1 MKTSPTHGRMAVLVC
16 SLAPMS
22 VWLLSGHQLA
32 HPWQTVAWGLLC
44 AVLAATTPARYL
56 RLTLVLQTLAFPL
69 TVGWIGVIAVTGYGP
84 SSAEFQAAT
93 SGPIHEVWIAIQL
106 ACTQVAFIVTV
117 TFTFWTLAWA
127 WWANWSG
134 CQPTRVAIELIYL
147 AAIVPFGCASMD
159 AVDHPGLPTIADPE
173 VRLSVPWLAHLG
185 MAKSLLAQTV
195 DNVTRYPTDTKSM
208 RSALSAE
215 KLFEMA
221 PGLAVFV
228 VGESL
233 RADALMQKGRGPWS
247 RKLQHR
253 FDRGL
258 GVRLRDACAGANSTH
273 GSVPLLLTA
282 VAPGDADATKSTILA
297 SAKMAGAK
305 TAYII
310 NHGTWI
316 VPETGHDVMQITTTM
331 KHQSYD
337 DAAIEAFGNFVERT
351 GDGPKAALLHL
362 YGQHFF
368 YDQRYPPSAFAP
380 IPESLNAD
388 EREERQYAQAA
399 EYGLKVLLD
408 AANILDQQKQPSFL
422 IFTSDHGENLVSDH
436 TRKKYHALPISGKN
450 DTTVPAIA
458 LWNQAFADS
467 GRARLLNA
475 LIEGDGLIAHRD
487 VALAWL
493 SLAGAPGNVVAT
505 PEPKTWGALVAG
517 AAPSAISC
525 AALAP

>member
-1 MKTSPTHGRMAVLVC
+1 MAVLVC
-16 SLAPMS
+16 SLAPML
-22 VWLLSGHQLA
+22 VWPLSGHHLT
-32 HPWQTVAWGLLC
+32 HPWQGVAWGLVC
-44 AVLAATTPARYL
+44 AALAAVTPARYL

-84 SSAEFQAAT
+84 SSAEFEAAT
-93 SGPIHEVWIAIQL
+93 SGSSHEVWMATQL
-106 ACTQVAFIVTV
+106 ACTQIAFIVTV
-117 TFTFWTLAWA
+117 AFTFWTLAWA
-127 WWANWSG
+127 WWANWRVF
-134 CQPTRVAIELIYL
+134 QPTRVAIELIYL
-147 AAIVPFGCASMD
+147 AAMVPLGCASMD
-159 AVDHPGLPTIADPE
+159 AVGYPGLATIADPE

-185 MAKSLLAQTV
+185 MAKSLLAQTI
-195 DNVTRYPTDTKSM
+195 DRVTRGPTDTKLM

-215 KLFEMA
+215 KLFEMS

-247 RKLQHR
+247 SKLQHR
-253 FDRGL
+253 FDSGL
-258 GVRLRDACAGANSTH
+258 GVRLKDACAGANSTH
-273 GSVPLLLTA
+273 ASVPLLLTA
-282 VAPGDADATKSTILA
+282 AAPGDAAAPKSTILA
-297 SAKMAGAK
+297 TAKMAGAK
-305 TAYII
+305 TAYI
-310 NHGTWI
+310 NNQGTWI
-316 VPETGHDVMQITTTM
+316 VPETGHDVMQAITTTG
-331 KHQSYD
+331 HQSYD
-337 DAAIEAFGNFVERT
+337 DAVIEALRDFVVRT
-351 GDGPKAALLHL
+351 GYGPKAALLHL

-368 YDQRYPPSAFAP
+368 YDQRYPPTAFAP
-380 IPESLNAD
+380 IPENLNAD

-408 AANILDQQKQPSFL
+408 AANILDQQRQPSFL
-422 IFTSDHGENLVSDH
+422 IFTSDHGENLVSDR
-436 TRKKYHALPISGKN
+436 TGKKYHALPISGKN

-493 SLAGAPGNVVAT
+493 ALAGAPGNVIAS

-517 AAPSAISC
+517 AGASAISC
-525 AALAP
+525 SALAP